1 VTTTDTTNTTE
12 PPVLASRRIDPD
24 VLAAARA
31 FLAAA
36 MRAMTPQLAADY
48 ATYQRLAEHEDRFA
62 ATAEA
67 AGSHQAA
74 ATARACSA
82 RYRRAA
88 AEMLV
93 RIPLAAVVGECVA

>member
-1 VTTTDTTNTTE
+1 MITTTDTTTTE
-12 PPVLASRRIDPD
+12 PPVLAVRYIDPD

-31 FLAAA
+31 FLATAV
-36 MRAMTPQLAADY
+36 RAMTPQLKADFD
-48 ATYQRLAEHEDRFA
+48 TYERLAAHEERFA
-62 ATAEA
+62 TTAEA
-67 AGSHQAA
+67 AGRHQAA